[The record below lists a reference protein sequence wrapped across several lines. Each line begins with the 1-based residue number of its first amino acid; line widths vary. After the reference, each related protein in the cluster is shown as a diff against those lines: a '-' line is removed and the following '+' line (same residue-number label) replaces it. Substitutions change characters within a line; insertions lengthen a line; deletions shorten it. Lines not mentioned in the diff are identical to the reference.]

1 MLIFTDIIAYR
12 ADERQSVIEISAH
25 MVYNY
30 IHQMF
35 GGKQMKNL
43 VNGIH
48 HVSLKCRKGQEY
60 DKAVDFTAMCWDLKQ
75 PECGKTA

>member
-1 MLIFTDIIAYR
+1 
-12 ADERQSVIEISAH
+12 
-25 MVYNY
+25 
-30 IHQMF
+30 
-35 GGKQMKNL
+35 MKKF

-75 PECGKTA
+75 PEYGKTA